1 MGETLEDGY
10 VSSEWRIVRTPTV
23 DDWINKSSTKEQK
36 KRFFK
41 KIDDLVKDLVNYGYP
56 RRGVIKSV
64 RHSEATVF
72 YIRINQEIRLLFDY
86 DVSTKP
92 VQLFLLDLSDKS
104 TGDFNDKLK
113 RSAEHLVF
121 AKNLDR
127 LGWQGDDF
135 LHELQLS
142 EGTTSEQIEEFRQR
156 QREQF
161 SNRPENERQ
170 EWSEEN
176 YRKRIERATIY
187 QFQFPKASTLEQLAE
202 LIETEGLDPILKLQM
217 KQMQLLDP
225 ERFFQLE
232 GVAGTGKTTILL
244 LRFVN
249 DINAALEASKIKWDI
264 DVEHDTNCR
273 HVSKE
278 DECQED
284 CPEDCPREIKC
295 SEGCSWLKHQKDIS
309 KVINSHLFVTHNIR
323 LRDDVKKHLKYY
335 FGEKLLRHVQSRIL
349 TIDDLF
355 LSFLDKS
362 EKEFFDPKHR
372 LRRRHFKQLLPDKLD
387 IDLFYEEYRGVLR
400 GYNLAGQRRMLS
412 KEEYDELGRS
422 RGRISQNLRNQFYSI
437 AKEFESLLEKDP
449 YLSPKLKGWDD
460 QDLCDKFHQ
469 KISNLKFEKLDTIY
483 IDECQDLTYSQMK
496 VICGLLDKDVGRL
509 ACAGDLAQSVQ
520 PSSFTWNALRD
531 VIFDVFGITPSDE
544 HYLDQNYR
552 STPYLVHA
560 ANLILKLQ
568 CEFEGRNTEKIQRP
582 FAFENTGDPVLIFKS
597 SEEEFIKI
605 LNLYKLPSA
614 TCPLLVRSKETKKRL
629 SELLEKVSSEET
641 KGRKNFIETF
651 AGYKGLE
658 NKSVLIWDPAEGSER
673 FLDKMNDPKRG
684 QRASEGM
691 YANHTTLLEL
701 RQVFV
706 GITRARHLLGIV
718 SPESSHFVNHLVS
731 DDYDFIV
738 EEEDNARMGNFA
750 EDIDSEGY
758 AELAIEYEGNGKMA
772 MAAQC
777 YRDAG
782 SDFDYHRCKG
792 LEEYEEGNIVE
803 AAEHYFQAVDCAE
816 SAEQKTR
823 IRKMLFEISRDLLRE
838 SSKKKREEI
847 LGKLVFHAS
856 EEGNTKMELRFNAE
870 YKKILAERGRKDCWP
885 QAGDSFFKLGDYD
898 VALKCF
904 TMAGS
909 KIKIAQT
916 QLKMNNEKEALV
928 TIVEYLALKAP
939 KRVIKMLLGFE
950 KVTKAIKERLPADLR
965 KLKFK
970 DNQLAERIATKHNLS
985 RFLRITVLE
994 KLLETKNMTTPE
1006 RVDLI
1011 KNCVS
1016 LERWTDANSQY
1027 GKLDGFQQKEFENL
1041 VLYIDILLG
1050 LNDIKKLLTMMIEA
1064 EKQEIAATILRKL
1077 TNKRNYNMSKNIISD
1092 CDTIIQENNISI
1104 NNYWRFDETKD
1115 SFEIQITFLKLILEV
1130 KEYKRKDMSPEI
1142 LLDRCWADILSQL
1155 KRDNCPL
1162 AQSISWIYHNIILH
1176 NASLDLRN
1184 KYHLRAQL
1192 CNTRFEK
1199 IKCQKRVNENQQIK
1213 AAFNIAFVL
1222 FTAYE
1227 LKSLKEI
1234 NDAHTLW
1241 NSIIDDRVIAHV
1253 LSGFHNLFNRNTS
1266 GRKILNYTLDR
1277 MKLDIM
1283 YFDYRPSSDDL
1294 FEDKNK
1300 IKRDLSD
1307 ETKNKKYLIS
1317 EPSNYKPSRNYN
1329 YIGRW
1334 FVREEETTDKDET
1347 SSKEVVRNLNEES
1360 EQSKDIMSE
1369 MEILPGKVVG
1379 KSIEISNQPS
1389 PTDSDIPPAEKV
1401 IESVKEDEP
1410 ETEMEAEMETLDDIL
1425 SNDGDDNIFS
1435 GNILPELIS
1444 VIGSSNDPREMT
1456 LAILEDKI
1464 QGLNEIEISEML
1476 IQTFTGA
1483 RKSDFD
1489 IVVSAGILLAIYDF
1503 GTQLKGKTDTTYVGQ
1518 MERTF
1523 LREIQK
1529 NHLNQIREDGR
1540 SKTWWQRLL
1549 TI

>member
-41 KIDDLVKDLVNYGYP
+41 KIDDLVKDLVNFGYP

-86 DVSTKP
+86 DVSKKP

-127 LGWQGDDF
+127 LGWQSDDF
-135 LHELQLS
+135 LDELQLS

-156 QREQF
+156 QRQQF

-202 LIETEGLDPILKLQM
+202 LIENEGLDPILKLQM

-232 GVAGTGKTTILL
+232 GVAGTGKTTISL

-249 DINAALEASKIKWDI
+249 DINAALEASKIKLDL
-264 DVEHDTNCR
+264 DVEHYTNC
-273 HVSKE
+273 SYLSEGE
-278 DECQED
+278 DED
-284 CPEDCPREIKC
+284 KDKKC
-295 SEGCSWLKHQKDIS
+295 SEGCPWQLHQDKIS

-362 EKEFFDPKHR
+362 EKESFDPKHR

-422 RGRISQNLRNQFYSI
+422 RGRISQNLRNEFYSI

-673 FLDKMNDPKRG
+673 FLDRMNDPKRG

-718 SPESSHFVNHLVS
+718 SPESSHFVNHLVN

-738 EEEDNARMGNFA
+738 EEKDNARMSNFA

-758 AELAIEYEGNGKMA
+758 AELAIEYEDNGKMA

-823 IRKMLFEISRDLLRE
+823 IRKMLFDISRDLLRE
-838 SSKKKREEI
+838 SSKKDRESI
-847 LGKLVFHAS
+847 LGKLVYHAS

-870 YKKILAERGRKDCWP
+870 YKKILAERGRTDCWV

-898 VALKCF
+898 VAIKCF
-904 TMAGS
+904 NKAGS

-916 QLKMNNEKEALV
+916 QLKLNNEKEALV
-928 TIVEYLALKAP
+928 TIIEYLALKAP
-939 KRVIKMLLGFE
+939 KRVIKMLLGFTKE
-950 KVTKAIKERLPADLR
+950 TKAIKEKLPADLR

-970 DNQLAERIATKHNLS
+970 DKQLAERIASKHNLS

-994 KLLETKNMTTPE
+994 KSLEKKVMTADE

-1016 LERWTDANSQY
+1016 LKRWTDANSQY
-1027 GKLDGFQQKEFENL
+1027 DKLDGFQQKEFENL

-1077 TNKRNYNMSKNIISD
+1077 TNKTNYNMSKNIISD

-1104 NNYWRFDETKD
+1104 NNYWRFVETKD
-1115 SFEIQITFLKLILEV
+1115 SFEIQITFLKLILEI
-1130 KEYKRKDMSPEI
+1130 KEYKRKDMSPEV
-1142 LLDRCWADILSQL
+1142 LLDRCWTDLLSQL
-1155 KRDNCPL
+1155 KRDNCSL

-1176 NASLDLRN
+1176 NASFDLRA

-1199 IKCQKRVNENQQIK
+1199 IKCQKRVNENQQFK
-1213 AAFNIAFVL
+1213 AAYNIGFVL

-1227 LKSLKEI
+1227 LKILNEI
-1234 NDAHTLW
+1234 NDAHALW
-1241 NSIIDDRVIAHV
+1241 DSIIDDHVIVHL
-1253 LSGFHNLFNRNTS
+1253 LSTFHDLFNRNTS
-1266 GRKILNYTLDR
+1266 GRKILKFSLDR
-1277 MKLDIM
+1277 MKLSDM
-1283 YFDYRPSSDDL
+1283 YLDYRPLFDDPATKD
-1294 FEDKNK
+1294 EKNK
-1300 IKRDLSD
+1300 IKKDLSD
-1307 ETKNKKYLIS
+1307 ETKNKRYLIS
-1317 EPSNYKPSRNYN
+1317 EPSDYKPSRNYN

-1334 FVREEETTDKDET
+1334 LVREEETKDKDET
-1347 SSKEVVRNLNEES
+1347 SSKEVVRELDEKS
-1360 EQSKDIMSE
+1360 EQPKDVMPELETSTDKIVQ
-1369 MEILPGKVVG
+1369 KD
-1379 KSIEISNQPS
+1379 IEISNQPS
-1389 PTDSDIPPAEKV
+1389 LIDRNSPQSEKV
-1401 IESVKEDEP
+1401 IESVMEDES

-1425 SNDGDDNIFS
+1425 LNDGDDNIFS

-1444 VIGSSNDPREMT
+1444 VIGSSNDPREKT
-1456 LAILEDKI
+1456 LTILEDKI
-1464 QGLNEIEISEML
+1464 QDLNEIEISEML
-1476 IQTFTGA
+1476 TQTFTDA
-1483 RKSDFD
+1483 RKRDFD

-1503 GTQLKGKTDTTYVGQ
+1503 GTQLHKKTNTTYVGQ

-1529 NHLNQIREDGR
+1529 NHLKQIREDER
-1540 SKTWWQRLL
+1540 SKIWWQRLL